1 MYLNVLEHIEDDT
14 KEINEA
20 FQKLNPGGFLIIL
33 VPAHNNLYSEF
44 DKAIGHFRR
53 YEIKYFKNLK
63 ENISKLIKLNF
74 LDAAGYFLYYINK
87 IFFKKE
93 VYPSKLKIY
102 IWDKFFTP
110 ITFILDKILFYKFGK
125 NILYIIQKSD
135 T

>member
-53 YEIKYFKNLK
+53 YNKYFKNLK
-63 ENISKLIKLNF
+63 VNNSKLIKLNF
-74 LDAAGYFLYYINK
+74 LDCEDIFILYK
-87 IFFKKE
+87 QIFFKKE

-102 IWDKFFTP
+102 IWDKF
-110 ITFILDKILFYKFGK
+110 LHLSHLF
-125 NILYIIQKSD
+125 
-135 T
+135 